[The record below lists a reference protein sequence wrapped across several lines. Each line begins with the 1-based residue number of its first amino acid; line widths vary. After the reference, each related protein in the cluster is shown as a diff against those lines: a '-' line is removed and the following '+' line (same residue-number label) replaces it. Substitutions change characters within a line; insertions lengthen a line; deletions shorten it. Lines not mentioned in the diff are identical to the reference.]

1 MVWVEWFLKVLEG
14 VQLWEIEP
22 NDLKKRG
29 IEKKVN
35 PLKSIVTWR
44 HRVTFSRSLLLV
56 RKKNVALSWCE

>member
-56 RKKNVALSWCE
+56 RKENVALSWCE